1 MRTRPMR
8 PFNFCND
15 NGLIVIIGAFSKYL
29 AQLLAIGA
37 EETKTGGRISKACC
51 FLSCHR
57 HHYDERYNE
66 DSRNCDCGQQCE
78 RASHGTTDPAPHDQ
92 MRLPMQ
98 RPVGDS
104 GSSIPEKRE
113 NEHRYKR

>member
-1 MRTRPMR
+1 MR

-37 EETKTGGRISKACC
+37 EETKTRRRISKACC

-66 DSRNCDCGQQCE
+66 DSRNCDCSQQCE

-92 MRLPMQ
+92 MRPPMQ
-98 RPVGDS
+98 RPVGNS
-104 GSSIPEKRE
+104 GPSIPEKRE